1 MQHFAGALQV
11 ARAHQR
17 FGIGREERRVAL
29 RGGKWLQNRDGAN
42 RVSALQIGLRVEQRH
57 AALLRR
63 QLLRAAQKIHRIGGR
78 TLGRGQLSRA
88 QERACRQRILSE
100 ALCALCQLDLPRQV
114 VWLEPSDPLPTK
126 QRVIV
131 APRRYEKLAGLV
143 VLLDRFVRSIL
154 PLQQEG
160 VARNALGGLLC
171 RNGTKKPVVDGQ
183 RFAFILRIDQ
193 QIKQHAVIHGSAV
206 GLVDARIEI
215 TQGLRRF
222 LMLGC
227 FPEHREIRFDG
238 ILDTI
243 LLKEALRAIQMLV
256 DVCGHSFEM
265 PLRFLKAA

>member
-1 MQHFAGALQV
+1 MAPESRRREPRFRFADWP
-11 ARAHQR
+11 AR
-17 FGIGREERRVAL
+17 
-29 RGGKWLQNRDGAN
+29 
-42 RVSALQIGLRVEQRH
+42 
-57 AALLRR
+57 
-63 QLLRAAQKIHRIGGR
+63 RAAPRCAPAAPAFARGPKDSPHRR
-78 TLGRGQLSRA
+78 KNPWSWPVVPRA
-88 QERACRQRILSE
+88 GTTCRQRILSE